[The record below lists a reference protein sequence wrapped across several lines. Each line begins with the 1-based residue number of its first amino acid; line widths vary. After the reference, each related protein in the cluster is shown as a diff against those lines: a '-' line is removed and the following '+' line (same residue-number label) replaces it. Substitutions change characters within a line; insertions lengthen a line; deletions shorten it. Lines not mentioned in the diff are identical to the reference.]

1 MRKGILEV
9 DIVRMRKGIL
19 EVDIVRMRK
28 GILEVDIVRMRKGK
42 LGDIVKNKKREIR
55 EGREERGK

>member
-1 MRKGILEV
+1 
-9 DIVRMRKGIL
+9 MRKGIL